1 VRQRELGWIAMSDR
15 HAGDLT
21 GLVERVKRAPVR
33 QVLHGH
39 FGQPL
44 WHVVGGPADRQ
55 PARARQEP
63 LPASASLLS
72 VTSSITLTASTPPLV
87 VEQAR
92 LGQQP
97 PLPSAGP
104 VHRPRQQ
111 RCARSP
117 SDQPLTGEVVH
128 GDR

>member
-1 VRQRELGWIAMSDR
+1 MSDR

-72 VTSSITLTASTPPLV
+72 VTSTITWTASTPPPSSSSRLALV
-87 VEQAR
+87 SSHRSRPLAR
-92 LGQQP
+92 CTDRVSSGAP
-97 PLPSAGP
+97 GRP
-104 VHRPRQQ
+104 VTSR
-111 RCARSP
+111 
-117 SDQPLTGEVVH
+117 
-128 GDR
+128 